1 MKIPK
6 TVNRHCPFCNEH
18 HKHKVSEA
26 KRRGR
31 NQKRPLSRFSGRRLR
46 QRGERRGM
54 GNQGRFSKP
63 AISAFKRVGKKTSDK
78 TDLRYTCQECR
89 KTHVQQNSKRT
100 TKVQIT

>member
-18 HKHKVSEA
+18 HEHKVSEA
-26 KRRGR
+26 KSRGR
-31 NQKRPLSRFSGRRLR
+31 NSARPLSRFSKSRLR
-46 QRGERRGM
+46 ARGERRGY

-63 AISAFKRVGKKTSDK
+63 AISAFKRVGKKTSNK
-78 TDLRYTCQECR
+78 TDLRFTCQECR

-100 TKVQIT
+100 QRLQIT